1 MKKLFYTILALALI
15 FAILLG
21 PQLHVKYMRWKIVR
35 HYDCKTIL
43 QSCRVVLSRYQ
54 KNFVGD
60 KKTILL
66 PINEWP
72 EAIHSLKPNWVTVES
87 NQVNIALIAFPS
99 RLFIVVFAEGVEG
112 YGQTKI
118 LDGLWFTPD
127 LNWEHLSAQGVSSV
141 NSVAEK
147 PITEQEK

>member
-1 MKKLFYTILALALI
+1 
-15 FAILLG
+15 
-21 PQLHVKYMRWKIVR
+21 
-35 HYDCKTIL
+35 
-43 QSCRVVLSRYQ
+43 LSRYQ